1 MPPKRVVQV
10 QRAGGRGYEEPKGVF
25 GSTVDALTN
34 KENRA
39 VLTSIAAF
47 GVGYHICTSKRTL
60 ILISV
65 TGRCCFS

>member
-25 GSTVDALTN
+25 GSTIDALTS

-47 GVGYHICTSKRTL
+47 GAAVVFLSSSLGEAFL
-60 ILISV
+60 LQ
-65 TGRCCFS
+65 